1 MVTISFLILGNSG
14 QSSKLTLNINNQIFV
29 ILRNPLFY
37 YNPITNSGIV
47 SYFDGK
53 QVIYTNIVEDIPQ
66 KPYRIASRT
75 EFKMI
80 IENGDYIAD
89 ENTFCIGTE
98 QNLNL

>member
-1 MVTISFLILGNSG
+1 M
-14 QSSKLTLNINNQIFV
+14 
-29 ILRNPLFY
+29 RNPLFY

-66 KPYRIASRT
+66 KPYRIASRN

-89 ENTFCIGTE
+89 ENTFCTWNGTE
-98 QNLNL
+98 FELIKRDKYWKTD

>member
-1 MVTISFLILGNSG
+1 M
-14 QSSKLTLNINNQIFV
+14 
-29 ILRNPLFY
+29 RNPLFY

-89 ENTFCIGTE
+89 ENTFCTWNGTE
-98 QNLNL
+98 FELIKRDKYWKTD